1 LVKVRSDLP
10 RSPQGQVN
18 LPLWVDQLCS
28 KHEHLDSAQ
37 LESVAGWLNDQNKP
51 DLLLIGLELSELV
64 ADLKMDQASVLAALV
79 YRGVRENRLAP
90 AALAKA
96 IGSEPMGI
104 AQSVAAMA
112 TTSLLEMTN
121 SPILEKEHQDQV
133 ENIKRMLV
141 SLIQDARVAVVK
153 LAERVLALRHAKNDE
168 GTRRQRIALEAQQIF
183 APLAGRLGIWQL
195 KWELEDLSLRYL
207 ERAAYQD
214 IAKNL
219 AGKRVE
225 REAQVEHI
233 IDQVR
238 GLLRG
243 HGIDAV
249 VYGRAKHIYSIW
261 RKMQKKG
268 VPVEQVHDMRAVRV
282 VVDTLAECYAALGVL
297 HNTWAHIPREFDDY
311 VANPKENG
319 YQSIHTAVTAA
330 DGRTLEIQIR
340 TKRMHEDAE
349 LGVCAHWSYKGG
361 QREEGSYADKMDWL
375 RQVMQ
380 WHDEL
385 AGKETLRDL
394 LQNQVRE
401 DRIFVATPKGH
412 VLDLPS
418 GATVLDFAY
427 RVHTDLGH
435 GCRGAQVNAM
445 LVPLNRVLETGQKVQ
460 VISGN
465 SKSPQRDWLEP
476 SLGYVV
482 TDRARA
488 KIYTYFRGLS
498 QSEQIEVGH
507 QTIESK
513 LDALGLG
520 RMHDADLS
528 HLLNAQ
534 GLPDQDALYAAV
546 GTGARSSV
554 DWVIKM
560 LEDKSLQGQ
569 LSLFPAEVAPFPGT
583 HRFELT
589 GENRAGL
596 LHDITQ
602 VIGDLCLPLT
612 GTWAQV
618 NHATAQAMITVDVTL
633 VDWPQSVRLVS
644 YLNLIDGVAELRK
657 AAAL

>member
-1 LVKVRSDLP
+1 
-10 RSPQGQVN
+10 
-18 LPLWVDQLCS
+18 
-28 KHEHLDSAQ
+28 
-37 LESVAGWLNDQNKP
+37 VAGWLNDQNKP

-520 RMHDADLS
+520 RMLDADLS

-534 GLPDQDALYAAV
+534 GLPDPDALYAAV

>member
-1 LVKVRSDLP
+1 MVKVRSDLP

>member
-1 LVKVRSDLP
+1 
-10 RSPQGQVN
+10 
-18 LPLWVDQLCS
+18 
-28 KHEHLDSAQ
+28 
-37 LESVAGWLNDQNKP
+37 
-51 DLLLIGLELSELV
+51 
-64 ADLKMDQASVLAALV
+64 
-79 YRGVRENRLAP
+79 
-90 AALAKA
+90 
-96 IGSEPMGI
+96 
-104 AQSVAAMA
+104 MA

-520 RMHDADLS
+520 RMLDADLS

>member
-1 LVKVRSDLP
+1 
-10 RSPQGQVN
+10 
-18 LPLWVDQLCS
+18 
-28 KHEHLDSAQ
+28 
-37 LESVAGWLNDQNKP
+37 
-51 DLLLIGLELSELV
+51 
-64 ADLKMDQASVLAALV
+64 M
-79 YRGVRENRLAP
+79 
-90 AALAKA
+90 
-96 IGSEPMGI
+96 
-104 AQSVAAMA
+104 
-112 TTSLLEMTN
+112 
-121 SPILEKEHQDQV
+121 
-133 ENIKRMLV
+133 
-141 SLIQDARVAVVK
+141 
-153 LAERVLALRHAKNDE
+153 
-168 GTRRQRIALEAQQIF
+168 
-183 APLAGRLGIWQL
+183 
-195 KWELEDLSLRYL
+195 
-207 ERAAYQD
+207 
-214 IAKNL
+214 
-219 AGKRVE
+219 
-225 REAQVEHI
+225 
-233 IDQVR
+233 
-238 GLLRG
+238 
-243 HGIDAV
+243 
-249 VYGRAKHIYSIW
+249 
-261 RKMQKKG
+261 
-268 VPVEQVHDMRAVRV
+268 
-282 VVDTLAECYAALGVL
+282 
-297 HNTWAHIPREFDDY
+297 
-311 VANPKENG
+311 
-319 YQSIHTAVTAA
+319 
-330 DGRTLEIQIR
+330 
-340 TKRMHEDAE
+340 
-349 LGVCAHWSYKGG
+349 
-361 QREEGSYADKMDWL
+361 
-375 RQVMQ
+375 
-380 WHDEL
+380 
-385 AGKETLRDL
+385 
-394 LQNQVRE
+394 
-401 DRIFVATPKGH
+401 
-412 VLDLPS
+412 
-418 GATVLDFAY
+418 DFAY

-520 RMHDADLS
+520 RMLDADLS

>member
-1 LVKVRSDLP
+1 MVKVRSDLP

-121 SPILEKEHQDQV
+121 SHILEKEHQDQV

-520 RMHDADLS
+520 RMLDADLS

>member
-1 LVKVRSDLP
+1 MVKVRSDLP

-460 VISGN
+460 VISGS

-520 RMHDADLS
+520 RMLDADLS